1 MGDEVHAILNC
12 THFNDIRERFL
23 HKIDLMVPNFLK
35 LNDKDKLIYMLT
47 SENEIAVLISRF
59 LTEILSAPSFFKLWS
74 QINDPKS

>member
-47 SENEIAVLISRF
+47 SENEIALLISRF
-59 LTEILSAPSFFKLWS
+59 LTEILSAQRPSSLNYGVK
-74 QINDPKS
+74 